1 MNEELTLKWVK
12 TVLGTFSF
20 SRRLLAWDSFEC
32 HMTRTVKQELSRRGV
47 DQVVVPGGCTKFVQA
62 PDVCWNKPFK
72 AHVTDQY
79 DQWMA
84 SGLQEYTEAGNTRPT
99 ARKMI
104 VEWVLNAWSQLYTD
118 MILKSFK
125 ACALNLPVDRSEDSV
140 IAFKEGKPCQAGGK
154 QLQSQPSVLEE
165 PNLPNPF
172 SEITD
177 SDIDEANEANMPL
190 IGNDVEELDVENV

>member
-140 IAFKEGKPCQAGGK
+140 IALKKVSLVKQAGSSFNHSRLYWK
-154 QLQSQPSVLEE
+154 SQISQTLSRRLQTRTLTRQMRQTCL
-165 PNLPNPF
+165 
-172 SEITD
+172 
-177 SDIDEANEANMPL
+177 
-190 IGNDVEELDVENV
+190 